1 MQIAIATTD
10 DDIAACYP
18 VLRQLRPKLEEA
30 TFVADVRRMQDG
42 GYVIVSLRD
51 SEVRAVA
58 GYRYYEMFA
67 TGKTLYVDDL
77 VTDEAHRSGGYG
89 HQLLEWLKAEAASHG
104 CNFLTLD
111 SGNKRTAAHK
121 FYRRHGMEDIAL
133 HFAIPTDG
141 GPQWTSG

>member
-10 DDIAACYP
+10 EDIAACYP
-18 VLRQLRPKLEEA
+18 VLRQLRPKLDAA
-30 TFVADVRRMQDG
+30 TFVADVRRMQEG
-42 GYVIVSLRD
+42 GYLIASLRD
-51 SEVRAVA
+51 PDVRAVA

-77 VTDEAHRSGGYG
+77 VTGEEHRSSGYG
-89 HQLLEWLKAEAASHG
+89 QHLLDWLKAEATRHG

-111 SGNKRTAAHK
+111 SGNKRTGAHR
-121 FYRRHGMEDIAL
+121 FYRRQGMEDIAL